1 MGSNQRVSDFVMLS
15 FNVHIAIYTHL
26 YAYMHAYTY
35 NTDMHIFMQ
44 TVALCIQY
52 IYTYIYAGDILTY
65 IHDRHKLPI
74 ARNHTNDIRNI
85 YGWMGNPLCL
95 RYSRQIVEATRIPRV
110 YLEILGKCY

>member
-1 MGSNQRVSDFVMLS
+1 
-15 FNVHIAIYTHL
+15 
-26 YAYMHAYTY
+26 MHAYTY

-52 IYTYIYAGDILTY
+52 IYTYIYADDIPTY

-74 ARNHTNDIRNI
+74 ARNHTNDNQK
-85 YGWMGNPLCL
+85 YLWMDGKSPML